1 MWFENLKQWL
11 AQYPVIYDNIK
22 FAGIILLSIAVYYI
36 TKKIL
41 VKGFEKLIK
50 RTKTNLDD
58 LLLNTSVLKWL
69 SFIPPLIVLQQF
81 ALMLPA
87 AEEFINRIVESF
99 IVFFLILSISAILK
113 GFTQLLENS
122 VHFKDKP
129 VKGYIQV
136 VIIILYIFGGVI
148 ILGLLTG
155 QQPWALLG
163 GLGALTAVILLIFR
177 DTILSFVASIQ
188 ITSYDLVKIGDWIE
202 VPKYGADGDVIDIS
216 LNIIKVQ
223 NWDKTITTI
232 PTYKLVEDSFKNW
245 RGMTLSGGRRIKRS
259 IFIDQSSIKFCTP
272 EMLERFSKFYPI
284 KDYLK
289 EKQKEIEEYNK
300 RLGIDNSVLVNGRRL
315 TNIGTFRAYL
325 KSYLMLREDI
335 NKNMTF
341 LIRQLQPGDN
351 GLPIEIYVFTNN
363 TAWAAYEDI
372 QSDIFDH
379 VFAVVQQFDLRIFQN
394 PAGSDFKNL
403 ISGNKIIE

>member
-58 LLLNTSVLKWL
+58 LLLNTSVLKWF